1 MSGRA
6 PVAPPLRTTP
16 TGVDPPTGGVSEVGW
31 LFWPQGLT
39 DLLLRVRDTYTS
51 LPLSITETGWAWAD
65 YVDPAGQVK
74 DPERIAFLDGYLR
87 AAHAAIAQ
95 GVDLR
100 GLIVWCFQD
109 NFASSMGYAKRFGL
123 VWTDFATQQRI
134 PKQSALWYRDVIAA
148 NGLSATTT

>member
-1 MSGRA
+1 
-6 PVAPPLRTTP
+6 
-16 TGVDPPTGGVSEVGW
+16 
-31 LFWPQGLT
+31 
-39 DLLLRVRDTYTS
+39 
-51 LPLSITETGWAWAD
+51 
-65 YVDPAGQVK
+65 VK
-74 DPERIAFLDGYLR
+74 DPERIACLDGYLR

-134 PKQSALWYRDVIAA
+134 PKQSALWYRDAIAA
-148 NGLSATTT
+148 NGLPATLTESASR